1 MLLAVLHYIDRVE
14 VVRINAVTDHHV
26 LRKFVL
32 QRRKPE
38 TIALIS
44 LQQKLNETV
53 AKSANAIVE
62 NNWVGVRSRQSVGSI
77 QVEPCGVALV
87 FSLINTA
94 ASAR

>member
-1 MLLAVLHYIDRVE
+1 MLLVVLHYINRIK
-14 VVRINAVTDHHV
+14 VVRVYAVSRHQA
-26 LRKFVL
+26 LRKFAL

-38 TIALIS
+38 TITLVS

-77 QVEPCGVALV
+77 QVEPCGMALV